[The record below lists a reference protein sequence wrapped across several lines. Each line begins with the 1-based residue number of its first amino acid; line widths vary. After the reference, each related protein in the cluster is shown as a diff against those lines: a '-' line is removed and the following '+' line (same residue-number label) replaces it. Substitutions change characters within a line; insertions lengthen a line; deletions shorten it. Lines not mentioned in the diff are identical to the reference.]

1 MKIKS
6 KNVLT
11 NKRGSAIIYSSKEK
25 AIKVTKEKII
35 QFIAYINVTWKGW
48 NQKKGKGGSIGKVDY
63 LFINTKQWQESCF
76 LQERPGT

>member
-1 MKIKS
+1 MYWQIRGAVLSYTHQK
-6 KNVLT
+6 KN
-11 NKRGSAIIYSSKEK
+11 NQS
-25 AIKVTKEKII
+25 TKEKII

-63 LFINTKQWQESCF
+63 LFINTKQWQESYF